1 MAWKAITHVG
11 SLISRSYQSNPQL
24 TNGMSGL
31 ITFSVG
37 DVFSQKLVD
46 PARDVNYIR
55 AAKTGML
62 GIFMNGAV
70 LHHWYNILDLSFGKS
85 MLSRKGIFLKVLAD
99 QLVYSPFSI
108 VVFFGFASCLSPS
121 HTVHNEV
128 AAHSSTSDFGSTSAR
143 FLAKME
149 NSFLPVLIADCC
161 MWPFVNLIN
170 FSHVP
175 KNYRPSFVGL
185 AQLVWQT
192 YVSYIGH
199 SLSSP
204 K

>member
-1 MAWKAITHVG
+1 MAWKAIAHVG
-11 SLISRSYQSNPQL
+11 SLISRSYQLNPQL

-37 DVFSQKLVD
+37 DILSQKLVD
-46 PARDVNYIR
+46 PARDVNYVR

-62 GIFMNGAV
+62 GIFMNGTV
-70 LHHWYNILDLSFGKS
+70 LHHWYNFLDVSFGKS
-85 MLSRKGIFLKVLAD
+85 MLSRKGIILKVVAD

-121 HTVHNEV
+121 HPADNEV
-128 AAHSSTSDFGSTSAR
+128 TTHSSTSDLENMSAR

-149 NSFLPVLIADCC
+149 HSFLPVLIADCC
-161 MWPFVNLIN
+161 MWPFVNMIN
-170 FSHVP
+170 FSYVP

-192 YVSYIGH
+192 YVSYMGH
-199 SLSSP
+199 NLPSP
-204 K
+204 T